1 MPKTLKIPGI
11 REVTKTITYG
21 EFHKLKKKDIDSFK
35 KVVVNEAKDFIDP
48 DFIKVEV
55 NNDGIERD
63 SFDILDDFKRVKND
77 GAIPYI
83 EIDLSSLDKEFI
95 DFLAR
100 NGAIPIFLNA
110 KTSSMR
116 LARTNDILTE
126 DGKKHSLVY
135 GKDENKQNLSRQFGN
150 TYFMP
155 VILRSLKKTNRS
167 REIYVDKNGKE
178 KEVITYFCSSSKKN
192 ILSVQDIMLD
202 IDIRDD
208 EMSYEK
214 SLYRGYANSI
224 LFFAEEKNIPKP
236 TAIVYSGRGLQL
248 HFVAKDQV
256 YLNSKKASNLI
267 EFTHSEL
274 VKAYNNILSEITLPD
289 GTNPKV
295 DSATGAIS
303 QKMRL
308 PGTYNLKSGTKAET
322 LYFNEDCI
330 HVFSKILDSL
340 IGTKEENAKDIERRR
355 LLKEKAAEEKKNKEK
370 TKRKKKFYKGQEIS
384 EESINKR
391 REAAAKNLN
400 ETLKNRVFDIKD
412 SMIFAA
418 NRKPIGFRNN
428 GYFNLILHAIYAKMP
443 YKEIK
448 AIILEIEENIPAP
461 YFKNEEEIF
470 NFYKRIKAEYY
481 NPSFKFSNEL
491 IVEKTECVA
500 FTLEYPEIFLRT
512 LGQVKREDIRKE
524 QKIKKDNKI
533 IRIMDNLSSFI
544 CRRNSDSNISKD
556 ELESFCEENKISSK
570 TFYHYLRIIKA
581 IKEDVK
587 GLINRIKENISSLKN
602 TAISKF
608 KHLKD
613 ELEAIGYKKVEIW
626 YYVAKVFLLDKIEE
640 FTLNKEDDSREINNI
655 ENKLI
660 PSENEVIKNSLEKV
674 GVEKLWS
681 LEKIRKWRAHKQG
694 IVKEHIFNL
703 LCFFIKDDPW
713 TVLGKNRTWEFT

>member
-1 MPKTLKIPGI
+1 MPKTLKMPGI

-21 EFHKLKKKDIDSFK
+21 KFHKLKKKDIDSFK
-35 KVVVNEAKDFIDP
+35 KVIVRENENFIDP

-63 SFDILDDFKRVKND
+63 PFDILDDFKRVKDD

-135 GKDENKQNLSRQFGN
+135 GKDENKQNLSKQFGN

-155 VILRSLKKTNRS
+155 VILRSLKKTNKS
-167 REIYVDKNGKE
+167 REVYVDKNGKE

-214 SLYRGYANSI
+214 SLYSNYANSI
-224 LFFAEEKNIPKP
+224 LYFAEEKNIPKP

-248 HFVAKDQV
+248 HFVAKEQV

-267 EFTHSEL
+267 KYVHSEL
-274 VKAYNNILSEITLPD
+274 VKAYDNDILSEIILPD

-295 DSATGAIS
+295 DKATGAIS

-322 LYFNEDCI
+322 LYFNKDCT
-330 HVFSKILDSL
+330 HVFSEILDSL

-355 LLKEKAAEEKKNKEK
+355 LLKEKAAEEKKNK
-370 TKRKKKFYKGQEIS
+370 KKSKKNLYKGQNIS
-384 EESINKR
+384 EESVNNR

-428 GYFNLILHAIYAKMP
+428 GYFNLILHAVYAKMP

-461 YFKNEEEIF
+461 YFRNEEEIF

-491 IVEKTECVA
+491 IVEKTACVA
-500 FTLEYPEIFLRT
+500 FTLDYPEILLRT

-556 ELESFCEENKISSK
+556 ELGSFCEENKISSK

-587 GLINRIKENISSLKN
+587 GLINRTKENISSLKN
-602 TAISKF
+602 AAISKF

-626 YYVAKVFLLDKIEE
+626 YYIAKAFLLEKIEGIDSDQE
-640 FTLNKEDDSREINNI
+640 DVKEMHNV

-660 PSENEVIKNSLEKV
+660 PTNNEVIKNSLEKV
-674 GVEKLWS
+674 GASKLWS
-681 LEKIRKWRAHKQG
+681 LEKTRKWRAHKQG

-713 TVLGKNRTWEFT
+713 AVLGKNRTWEFT